1 MATKRKRTKKTDIV
15 EEQNNNEVIE
25 QEVVEE
31 QNEPEKK
38 VKSVKKEKP
47 VKKEKLIEEEEK
59 PAEEI
64 KVEEEVKEEV
74 KEAEPVKEEKAE
86 QPNANPNEPAMF
98 RMKKIGGGGLHL
110 HNRIIKPG
118 QVFIARMEE
127 IPKAFMNTI
136 LVMEQVSGPVKKGVQ
151 LSKAPKPIYTK
162 QITKNGLYN
171 IVDKNGK
178 ILNEQPM
185 TEKDADDTIRKL

>member
-64 KVEEEVKEEV
+64 KVEEKVEV
-74 KEAEPVKEEKAE
+74 KEAEPVKEEKIE
-86 QPNANPNEPAMF
+86 IPKANTNEPAMY

-118 QVFIARMEE
+118 QVFIGRIEE
-127 IPKAFMNTI
+127 IPKVFMNTI

-151 LSKAPKPIYTK
+151 FSKSPKPIYTK

>member
-15 EEQNNNEVIE
+15 EEQNNNEAIE

-31 QNEPEKK
+31 QEKPVKK
-38 VKSVKKEKP
+38 VKSVKKVKP
-47 VKKEKLIEEEEK
+47 V
-59 PAEEI
+59 EEI
-64 KVEEEVKEEV
+64 KVEEKVEV
-74 KEAEPVKEEKAE
+74 KEAEPVKEEKIE
-86 QPNANPNEPAMF
+86 IPKANPNEPAMF

-118 QVFIARMEE
+118 QVFIGRIEE
-127 IPKAFMNTI
+127 IPKVFMNTI

-151 LSKAPKPIYTK
+151 FSKAPKPIYTK
-162 QITKNGLYN
+162 QITKDGLFN

-178 ILNEQPM
+178 VLNEQPM

>member
-25 QEVVEE
+25 QK
-31 QNEPEKK
+31 EPVKK
-38 VKSVKKEKP
+38 VKSVKKVKP
-47 VKKEKLIEEEEK
+47 V
-59 PAEEI
+59 EEI
-64 KVEEEVKEEV
+64 KVEEKVEV
-74 KEAEPVKEEKAE
+74 KEAEPVKEEKIE
-86 QPNANPNEPAMF
+86 IPKANPNEPAMF

-118 QVFIARMEE
+118 QVFIGRIEE
-127 IPKAFMNTI
+127 IPKVFMNTI

-151 LSKAPKPIYTK
+151 FSKAPKPIYTK
-162 QITKNGLYN
+162 QITKDGLFN

-178 ILNEQPM
+178 VLNEQPM

>member
-1 MATKRKRTKKTDIV
+1 M
-15 EEQNNNEVIE
+15 
-25 QEVVEE
+25 
-31 QNEPEKK
+31 
-38 VKSVKKEKP
+38 
-47 VKKEKLIEEEEK
+47 
-59 PAEEI
+59 
-64 KVEEEVKEEV
+64 
-74 KEAEPVKEEKAE
+74 KEAEPVKEEKIE
-86 QPNANPNEPAMF
+86 IPKANPNEPAMF

-118 QVFIARMEE
+118 QVFIGRMEE
-127 IPKAFMNTI
+127 IPKVFMNTI

-151 LSKAPKPIYTK
+151 FSKAPKPIYTK
-162 QITKNGLYN
+162 QITKDGLFN

>member
-31 QNEPEKK
+31 QKEPVKK
-38 VKSVKKEKP
+38 VKS

-74 KEAEPVKEEKAE
+74 KEAEPVKEEKIELPSAKS
-86 QPNANPNEPAMF
+86 NEPAMF

-127 IPKAFMNTI
+127 IPKVFMNTI

-151 LSKAPKPIYTK
+151 FSKAPKPIYTK
-162 QITKNGLYN
+162 QITKNGLFN

>member
-25 QEVVEE
+25 QK
-31 QNEPEKK
+31 EPVKK
-38 VKSVKKEKP
+38 VKSVKKVKP
-47 VKKEKLIEEEEK
+47 V
-59 PAEEI
+59 EEI
-64 KVEEEVKEEV
+64 KVEEKVEV
-74 KEAEPVKEEKAE
+74 KEAEPVKEEKIELPSAKS
-86 QPNANPNEPAMF
+86 NEPAMF

-118 QVFIARMEE
+118 QVFIGRIEE
-127 IPKAFMNTI
+127 IPKVFMNTI

-151 LSKAPKPIYTK
+151 FSKAPKPIYTK
-162 QITKNGLYN
+162 QITKNGLFN